1 MAELVF
7 AQKPSPSHV
16 LLSIWL
22 IWLDNLIKG
31 EILMM
36 TGMGWPVRTEV
47 RQMESTL
54 RASYEFSQVDFAHT
68 LKT

>member
-7 AQKPSPSHV
+7 AQKPSPSCV

-22 IWLDNLIKG
+22 IWLDKILIKG

-36 TGMGWPVRTEV
+36 TGIGWPVR
-47 RQMESTL
+47 SDKWK
-54 RASYEFSQVDFAHT
+54 AP
-68 LKT
+68 

>member
-1 MAELVF
+1 MAE
-7 AQKPSPSHV
+7 KPSPSCV
-16 LLSIWL
+16 LSIWL
-22 IWLDNLIKG
+22 IWLDKILIKG